1 MYDALTSVRLPLG
14 YMYMNTSPKWKRSCL
29 FFQRRTHALSV
40 VSLLR
45 QHVAGEDLLVVLADV
60 TLQLEQR
67 LRLVLAQPQRRQVA
81 LRERD
86 GQVLQSV
93 AARRADTGGASI
105 HSNITAALKSK
116 CLLYY

>member
-1 MYDALTSVRLPLG
+1 M
-14 YMYMNTSPKWKRSCL
+14 
-29 FFQRRTHALSV
+29 
-40 VSLLR
+40 VSLLW

-81 LRERD
+81 LRQRD

-93 AARRADTGGASI
+93 AARRAETQAE
-105 HSNITAALKSK
+105 HQYTAT
-116 CLLYY
+116 

>member
-1 MYDALTSVRLPLG
+1 M
-14 YMYMNTSPKWKRSCL
+14 
-29 FFQRRTHALSV
+29 
-40 VSLLR
+40 VSLLW

-81 LRERD
+81 LRQRD

-93 AARRADTGGASI
+93 AERDRDTGGASI

-116 CLLYY
+116 CIYY